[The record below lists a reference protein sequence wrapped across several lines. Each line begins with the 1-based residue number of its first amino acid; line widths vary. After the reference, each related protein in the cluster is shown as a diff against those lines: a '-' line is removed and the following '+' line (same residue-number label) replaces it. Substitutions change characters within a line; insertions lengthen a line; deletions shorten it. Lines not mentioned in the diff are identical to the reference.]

1 MIMKFK
7 GCVNVDV
14 TLILILTAIN
24 TIILVFGFISL
35 KKTKNPSQNSEEL
48 LKQINS
54 IEQKTV
60 AISAGLD
67 VLTKQFSDE
76 LQKNRLEISENQA
89 AMRREMGESLKSIG
103 NSLDKMTKE
112 SFESRLKISDTLSKN
127 LEAIRQNNAEQIE
140 RQSRMVNEAIANMQL
155 SNEKKLDQMRE
166 TVDEKLTKTLTTR
179 LDSSFKTVSEQLENV
194 YKSLGEMKELSSG
207 VTDNVTSLNR
217 VLTNVKARGTWAE
230 VQLEG
235 ILEQTIPNM
244 FDKNV
249 ATNPK
254 SADRVEF
261 AVRIPSGDSDDII
274 YLPIDSKFP
283 MEDYI
288 RLCDA
293 ADKADPDATAQ
304 ARKMLEASVLAQG
317 KNISKYIN
325 TPKTTPFAIMY
336 LATEGLYAEIASSR
350 NGITEKLHTNCNVM
364 VAGPSTI
371 TALLNSLSM
380 GFRAVAINEKA
391 AEVRNLLSAV
401 KTQYDKFCVL
411 LDKARKKVDEAGK
424 TLGDAQD
431 RNRIIT
437 KKLKNID
444 VLDYSESERILGID
458 EESVSFSDEEQ

>member
-1 MIMKFK
+1 M
-7 GCVNVDV
+7 DV

-35 KKTKNPSQNSEEL
+35 KKAKNPSQNSEEL
-48 LKQINS
+48 LQRLNS

-76 LQKNRLEISENQA
+76 LQKNRLEIAENQA

-261 AVRIPSGDSDDII
+261 AVRIPSGDSDDIV

-293 ADKADPDATAQ
+293 ADKADQEATAQ

-401 KTQYDKFCVL
+401 KTQYDKFGVL

>member
-411 LDKARKKVDEAGK
+411 LDKARKKVDEAGQ

>member
-1 MIMKFK
+1 MKE
-7 GCVNVDV
+7 NW
-14 TLILILTAIN
+14 ILILLLLINTAIV
-24 TIILVFGFISL
+24 VFCFLKLKKQNNSSDSERLEKSIALIDQKMISL
-35 KKTKNPSQNSEEL
+35 
-48 LKQINS
+48 
-54 IEQKTV
+54 
-60 AISAGLD
+60 SAGLD
-67 VLTKQFSDE
+67 LLTKQFSAE
-76 LQKNRLEISENQA
+76 LLKNRQELADNQL
-89 AMRREMGESLKSIG
+89 AMRREMGESLKTISE
-103 NSLDKMTKE
+103 SLDKMTKE
-112 SFESRLKISDTLSKN
+112 SFESRLKISDTLSKS

-140 RQSRMVNEAIANMQL
+140 RQSRMVNESIFNMQQ

-166 TVDEKLTKTLTTR
+166 TVDEKLTKTLSTR

-194 YKSLGEMKELSSG
+194 YKSLGEMKELSTG
-207 VTDNVTSLNR
+207 VTDNVSSLNR

-235 ILEQTIPNM
+235 ILDQTIPNM

-261 AVRIPSGDSDDII
+261 AVRIPSGDSNEIV

-293 ADKADPDATAQ
+293 TDKADAEAAAQ
-304 ARKMLEASVLAQG
+304 ARKMLENSVLAQA
-317 KNISKYIN
+317 KSISKYIN

-350 NGITEKLHTNCNVM
+350 SGITEKLHTNFSVM

-401 KTQYDKFCVL
+401 KTQYDKFGVL

-444 VLDYSESERILGID
+444 VLDYSESDKLLGIEEDHSDD
-458 EESVSFSDEEQ
+458 E